1 MLKGSRSMMNQTASI
16 IQGISLSRIEKLEM
30 AYGVVASL
38 KTKKEAVLKAP
49 PIDLL
54 STLMKRPKSTS
65 LTVT

>member
-38 KTKKEAVLKAP
+38 KTKKEAVLKAS